1 MCWIVLLTAH
11 VFSDLIIITVHYILW
26 HFILQYLYFAHTLP
40 ASGDILALVLAKQG
54 AVQEWRDIIGPTNPN
69 EVNSPAL
76 HMYICAFKSILSSRL
91 EKAAIANFMS
101 LSVQKLPLVTDST
114 IYERCCITFGSE

>member
-11 VFSDLIIITVHYILW
+11 VFSDLVHTVHYILW
-26 HFILQYLYFAHTLP
+26 HFILQYLYFAHTPAHTLP

-76 HMYICAFKSILSSRL
+76 HMLHMCFEVYTFKSVRESCNSKLCVIVSS
-91 EKAAIANFMS
+91 K
-101 LSVQKLPLVTDST
+101 TT
-114 IYERCCITFGSE
+114 ISS